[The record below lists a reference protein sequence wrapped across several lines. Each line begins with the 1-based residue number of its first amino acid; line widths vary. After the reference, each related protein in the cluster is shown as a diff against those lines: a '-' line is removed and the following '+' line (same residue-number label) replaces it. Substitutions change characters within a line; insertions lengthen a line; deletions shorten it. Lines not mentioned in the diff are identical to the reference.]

1 MSFQGPRGPNGL
13 TAGFRLFIIQRH
25 RRKNDP
31 SARRGETAEAER
43 GQKGMDNRTSKQ
55 NYYLDIADSVLE
67 RSTCLRRKY
76 GAIIVRNDE
85 IISTGYNGAPRG
97 RRNCS
102 DLGVCTRE
110 TLHIPSGER
119 YELCRSVHAEA
130 NAIISASRR
139 DMIGAT
145 IYLVGRDARTNELL
159 SDAMS
164 CSMCKRQII
173 NAGIEKIVIRTSKTE
188 YRTIPVS
195 DWIENDDSI
204 FML

>member
-1 MSFQGPRGPNGL
+1 MKR
-13 TAGFRLFIIQRH
+13 ID
-25 RRKNDP
+25 K
-31 SARRGETAEAER
+31 E
-43 GQKGMDNRTSKQ
+43 
-55 NYYLDIADSVLE
+55 NYYLDIAETVLE
-67 RSTCLRRKY
+67 RSTCLRRCY
-76 GAIIVRNDE
+76 GAIIVKNDE
-85 IISTGYNGAPRG
+85 IVSTGYNGAPRG
-97 RRNCS
+97 RKNCM
-102 DLGVCTRE
+102 DLGYCTRE
-110 TLHIPSGER
+110 ALNIPSGER

-204 FML
+204 LML